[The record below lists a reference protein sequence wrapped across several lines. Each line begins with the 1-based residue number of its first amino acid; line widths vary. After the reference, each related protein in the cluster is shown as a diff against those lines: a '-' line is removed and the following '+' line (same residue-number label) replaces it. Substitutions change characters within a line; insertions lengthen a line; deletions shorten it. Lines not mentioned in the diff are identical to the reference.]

1 MKICVV
7 GSSNVDMCS
16 KVSHLPAPGE
26 TVGDGVFMQAYGGK
40 GANQAVAAKRL
51 GGDVNFITAVGD
63 DALGRE
69 MMVNFRKEGIC
80 VSDAVMKE
88 GENTGIALIMI
99 DSKGENCIAVNPGA
113 NASLS
118 KEMIDGCRKTIE
130 DAYILVMQAEVPFE
144 AVKFAAMLAKD
155 TGVPVLYNPA
165 PVFAVDDEMLSMTEI
180 LVVNRN
186 EAAVLAGTDDVET
199 AAMRLYTRGVTNVV
213 VTLGGDGL
221 YYFDGIDGKFMKS
234 FKVDAVDAVGA
245 GDTFCGALAVS
256 YAEHGRKLCP
266 ESLRFAMAAAA
277 LSVTKAGAQPSIPT
291 RIQTQTFLA
300 NHMK

>member
-16 KVSHLPAPGE
+16 KVEHLPAPGE

-40 GANQAVAAKRL
+40 GANQAVAARRL

-63 DALGRE
+63 DTLGRE
-69 MMVNFRKEGIC
+69 MIQNFRKEGIC
-80 VSDAVMKE
+80 VSDRIIKE

-118 KEMIDGCRKTIE
+118 KETIEGCGKTIE
-130 DAYILVMQAEVPFE
+130 DADILVMQAEVPFE
-144 AVKFAAMLAKD
+144 SVKFAAMLAKD
-155 TGVPVLYNPA
+155 AGVPVLYNPA
-165 PVFAVDDEMLSMTEI
+165 PVFDVDDEMLAMTEI

-199 AAMRLYTRGVTNVV
+199 AGMRLYARGVANVV
-213 VTLGGDGL
+213 VTLGSEGV
-221 YYFDGIDGKFMKS
+221 YYFDGHEGYFMES
-234 FKVDAVDAVGA
+234 FKVYAVDAVGA
-245 GDTFCGALAVS
+245 GDTFCGALAVA
-256 YAEHGRKLCP
+256 YVEHGKKL
-266 ESLRFAMAAAA
+266 SQDALRFAMAAAA

-291 RIQTQTFLA
+291 RMQTQSFLA
-300 NHMK
+300 NH